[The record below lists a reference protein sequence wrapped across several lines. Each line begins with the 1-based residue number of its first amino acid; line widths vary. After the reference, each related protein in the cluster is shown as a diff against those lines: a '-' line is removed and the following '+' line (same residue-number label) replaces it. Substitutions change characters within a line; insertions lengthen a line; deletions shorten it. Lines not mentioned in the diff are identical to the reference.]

1 MQLAIGHRSAGGD
14 VGDIEKMRIGA
25 AREAHLQCPAHRRM
39 GPVAAGDI
47 ERLDRLLA
55 AIAMTEL
62 GYRPRLVLRHRNE
75 LHRPFHRD
83 PQLHQ
88 VVDQQPLM
96 DVLRQDQH
104 IGIGRQPGAD
114 ITQRHP
120 PRLAAA
126 HPQIDRGHH
135 LPGCHRRSGKAELA
149 VEFEGAGMN
158 HQCPRGHPR
167 RRRLVDDAEPDAQG
181 LEPQGKDE
189 TGRAGTDDE
198 DFRLGHGGVH
208 FPLVGGP

>member
-1 MQLAIGHRSAGGD
+1 
-14 VGDIEKMRIGA
+14 
-25 AREAHLQCPAHRRM
+25 M

-149 VEFEGAGMN
+149 IEFEGAGMN

-167 RRRLVDDAEPDAQG
+167 RRRLVDDAEPDAQVLSHRARTRPVG
-181 LEPQGKDE
+181 PAPTTRTSVWAMEGSTFRWSAALRTGPAPCQGGAPAVLLPTESALSAPPAIDR
-189 TGRAGTDDE
+189 G
-198 DFRLGHGGVH
+198 GHN
-208 FPLVGGP
+208 